1 MKSKDKERNRLSIQ
15 DLCLIAIFAA
25 LTAILAQIAIPLPF
39 SPVPLS
45 FGMVGVYFS
54 GILLRTRC
62 AVLSQICYL
71 FLGAVG
77 LPVFGLFRGGIGML
91 LGPTGGYLMVYPIM
105 AGIVAA
111 TLNNSRA
118 IQSRKTMIRGAI
130 AICAAHLVLY
140 LGGTIWLSITTGNT
154 FAAGLGLAVVPYI
167 PLDIV
172 KIVFC
177 VGAGIPIRNRLL

>member
-140 LGGTIWLSITTGNT
+140 LGGTIGYHHSGQYICGR
-154 FAAGLGLAVVPYI
+154 LGLAVIPYI

-177 VGAGIPIRNRLL
+177 VGAGSPIRNRLL